1 MDITIREWT
10 FNVGN
15 FLGAIT
21 SLLLLF
27 GNGNAGYKA
36 VQSHKGRSGQNSL
49 PPLPTSRVK
58 MKLCKHC
65 RWKSSIARP
74 KLVVKI
80 VTLIS
85 KIHLAYYTKCHC
97 VLNMLA

>member
-27 GNGNAGYKA
+27 GNGDAG
-36 VQSHKGRSGQNSL
+36 
-49 PPLPTSRVK
+49 
-58 MKLCKHC
+58 
-65 RWKSSIARP
+65 
-74 KLVVKI
+74 
-80 VTLIS
+80 
-85 KIHLAYYTKCHC
+85 
-97 VLNMLA
+97 